1 VLVAGDPVCD
11 QVADQCATSPSTDA
25 AGRPLST
32 VARLELRGGVWTV
45 TGVDCAVAPAGAA
58 PAQVTAAMARAQA
71 QRLVPHPAIGTAPP
85 GGTSLVNIQTITW
98 LATPADRTL
107 PTVRLLGRQVQ
118 LRVHLARVAWD
129 FGDQQQAT
137 STGPGRAYTRTDP
150 CTTQQCP
157 GYFGHT
163 YTRTGTVTI
172 TARVTWTGRYRV
184 DAGPWQA
191 IPGTVTAPAAAATL
205 TLRQARAI
213 LVPPPTP

>member
-1 VLVAGDPVCD
+1 
-11 QVADQCATSPSTDA
+11 
-25 AGRPLST
+25 
-32 VARLELRGGVWTV
+32 
-45 TGVDCAVAPAGAA
+45 
-58 PAQVTAAMARAQA
+58 MARAQA